1 VNRIEQVRREASSLG
16 IVDRLRQFIV
26 EELAP
31 GVAGAELTSEYP
43 LIDRGIVDSLG
54 ILRLMSFV
62 EEAYGVEVSEQDLT
76 YEHFRDLGSV
86 ARLVESKR
94 AAVENPTSVA

>member
-1 VNRIEQVRREASSLG
+1 MTDIEHVHVEGSSLG
-16 IVDRLRQFIV
+16 IVDRLRQYIV

-43 LIDRGIVDSLG
+43 LIDRGVVDSLG
-54 ILRLMSFV
+54 VLRLMSFV

-86 ARLVESKR
+86 ARFVETRR